1 MAELDL
7 LIRGGA
13 LGIMLL
19 MAVLLAGR
27 AVASGHDLA
36 RRKALAV
43 AVSAVMAGCYLLVS
57 SPSIVAIMV
66 APGLG
71 AAARLVLIGGAILA
85 PLAISWLVLEIFF
98 DHPSDHGLV
107 TEGVLALAAL
117 VVVSSLV
124 ATLPAAGP
132 LTEVAGLF
140 RGGLA
145 MLLYLALIILAVRSG
160 ADDLVP
166 ARRRFRRVFV
176 GVMALTGVIITALEI
191 SVAAEDLPPAIFP
204 VQAVTFLVLAGLF
217 GRWVLGAETPL
228 WPAKNMLKEQRETV
242 SGVSSDEADNPLVL
256 RILQLMENELW
267 RREGLTIGAL
277 AVELS
282 VPEHRLRRTINGDMG
297 HRNFS
302 ALINGYRIEAACA
315 ALADPDRRDI
325 TVLEIAYECGFA
337 SLGPFNRAF
346 RGRTGQSPTEYR
358 KTQH

>member
-1 MAELDL
+1 MVELDL
-7 LIRGGA
+7 LTRGGA
-13 LGIMLL
+13 LGITVL
-19 MAVLLAGR
+19 MAVLLTER
-27 AVASGHDLA
+27 ALASGHDLA

-43 AVSAVMAGCYLLVS
+43 GTSAIMAGCYLLIS
-57 SPSIVAIMV
+57 SPSVADMTA
-66 APGLG
+66 APGIG
-71 AAARLVLIGGAILA
+71 AAVRLVLIGGAILA

-98 DHPSDHGLV
+98 DHPSEQGLV
-107 TEGVLALAAL
+107 TEGVLALAVL

-145 MLLYLALIILAVRSG
+145 LLLYLALIVLAVRSG

-176 GVMALTGVIITALEI
+176 GVMALTGVVITALEI
-191 SVAAEDLPPAIFP
+191 SVTATDLPPAIFL

-217 GRWVLGAETPL
+217 ARWVLGAETPL
-228 WPAKNMLKEQRETV
+228 WPARKTLKENV
-242 SGVSSDEADNPLVL
+242 KPNADGLLPEADNPLVL
-256 RILQLMENELW
+256 RILHLMEQELW

-297 HRNFS
+297 FRNFT
-302 ALINGYRIEAACA
+302 ALINGYRIDAACA
-315 ALADPDRRDI
+315 ALVDPGRSDT

-346 RGRTGQSPTEYR
+346 RSRTGQSPTEYR
-358 KTQH
+358 KAQR

>member
-1 MAELDL
+1 MAEMDL

-13 LGIMLL
+13 LGIMAL
-19 MAVLLAGR
+19 MTVLLAGQ

-36 RRKALAV
+36 RRKALAI
-43 AVSAVMAGCYLLVS
+43 AVSAIMAGCYLLIS
-57 SPSIVAIMV
+57 SPSIAAITV
-66 APGLG
+66 TPGLG
-71 AAARLVLIGGAILA
+71 ATMRLVLIGGAILA

-98 DHPSDHGLV
+98 DHPSEQGLV
-107 TEGVLALAAL
+107 TEGVLALALL

-124 ATLPAAGP
+124 ATLPATGP

-145 MLLYLALIILAVRSG
+145 LVLYCVLIILAIRSG

-176 GVMALTGVIITALEI
+176 GVMALTGVVITALEI
-191 SVAAEDLPPAIFP
+191 SVAADDLPPEIYP
-204 VQAVTFLVLAGLF
+204 VQAMTFLILSGLF
-217 GRWVLGAETPL
+217 GRWVLGPETPL
-228 WPAKNMLKEQRETV
+228 WPATDTLKKNTEINASTSS
-242 SGVSSDEADNPLVL
+242 SGADNPLVL
-256 RILQLMENELW
+256 RILQLMEQEFW

-302 ALINGYRIEAACA
+302 ALINGYRIDAACA
-315 ALADPDRRDI
+315 ALDDVDRADT

-346 RGRTGQSPTEYR
+346 RSRTGQSPTEYR
-358 KTQH
+358 KARR